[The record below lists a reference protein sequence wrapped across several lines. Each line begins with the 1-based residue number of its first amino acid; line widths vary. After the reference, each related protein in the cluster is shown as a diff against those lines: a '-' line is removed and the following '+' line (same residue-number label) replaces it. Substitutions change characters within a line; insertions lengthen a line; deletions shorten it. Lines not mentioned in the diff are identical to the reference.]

1 MPKGCVQHSRL
12 LMIDWEIN
20 GEGMHRLCHHLDTHS
35 AGRCVIG
42 LKQPRPASCPPEA
55 APKPPG
61 TSAGDAQGLRWP
73 PPAPRRQAEVPF
85 QSWRGGSRL
94 ERRFYGSSFQHC
106 TRSLPNE
113 SNTPEPQG
121 ARGAESLGAR
131 GDQRALRR
139 DAPGSS
145 SAPPSSS
152 FSPGSSRGHLVPP
165 LPPSLLPRGQS
176 KSPSSSRHTLRPFSG
191 PHKFVIF
198 LVGRVHPPQQLPG
211 ERLAGADP
219 DCERE
224 SNLTEPLLRQ

>member
-1 MPKGCVQHSRL
+1 MPKGCVQHSRF

-73 PPAPRRQAEVPF
+73 PPAPRRQAEAPF

-94 ERRFYGSSFQHC
+94 ERRFYRSSFQHC

-131 GDQRALRR
+131 GPAG
-139 DAPGSS
+139 APARCSWLFLSS
-145 SAPPSSS
+145 PFLFLLSRLFPGAPCSS
-152 FSPGSSRGHLVPP
+152 FATQPLATGSG
-165 LPPSLLPRGQS
+165 
-176 KSPSSSRHTLRPFSG
+176 
-191 PHKFVIF
+191 
-198 LVGRVHPPQQLPG
+198 
-211 ERLAGADP
+211 
-219 DCERE
+219 
-224 SNLTEPLLRQ
+224 